1 MGTSKPASDM
11 TCGNPLRKIL
21 LFSLPLVSGTLFQQ
35 LYNFADTVIIG
46 RFLGETALAAAGV
59 TYSLNFLILGFVQGC
74 AAGFGVLV
82 SQSFGARKQDEVHRF
97 YWNGLWLSILISM
110 IFAVVTV
117 ILTVPLLRMIHT
129 PDHILPMAAVYIKII
144 FAGIPLSML
153 YNHSASVLR
162 ALGDSRHPF
171 YFLLVSCALNIVLDY
186 LLIAVI
192 PFGIAGAAAATVFSQ
207 GVSGMLNLW
216 WLFRKT
222 EGFYIRKCEM
232 HYSKL
237 HARQLCVTGLP
248 MGFEYSVSAIGAV
261 IMQNAINALGSTAIA
276 AQTTGEKIRQLFTLP
291 MESVGMAMATY
302 TAQNYGAGR
311 PDRIRSGIRCGL
323 FIQYLYCLASWV
335 VILFSKKYLVMLVL
349 GETASHTASGALDYL
364 ARIST
369 LFVFHGSLMIFRN
382 TLQGMGYSF
391 QAVLS
396 GIGELAGRSIGAPLS
411 FTSMGFVAICYA
423 NPISWAIALGY
434 CISSVIYR
442 LRQCDKKKLIRQ
454 DALFRCADTIRY
466 VKEELCVYSLRNYS

>member
-1 MGTSKPASDM
+1 
-11 TCGNPLRKIL
+11 
-21 LFSLPLVSGTLFQQ
+21 
-35 LYNFADTVIIG
+35 
-46 RFLGETALAAAGV
+46 
-59 TYSLNFLILGFVQGC
+59 
-74 AAGFGVLV
+74 
-82 SQSFGARKQDEVHRF
+82 
-97 YWNGLWLSILISM
+97 
-110 IFAVVTV
+110 
-117 ILTVPLLRMIHT
+117 
-129 PDHILPMAAVYIKII
+129 
-144 FAGIPLSML
+144 
-153 YNHSASVLR
+153 
-162 ALGDSRHPF
+162 
-171 YFLLVSCALNIVLDY
+171 
-186 LLIAVI
+186 
-192 PFGIAGAAAATVFSQ
+192 
-207 GVSGMLNLW
+207 
-216 WLFRKT
+216 
-222 EGFYIRKCEM
+222 
-232 HYSKL
+232 
-237 HARQLCVTGLP
+237 

-396 GIGELAGRSIGAPLS
+396 GIGELAGRSIGAALS